1 MRADILRPV
10 DVKFGMTGIGLPSKI
25 LYFKHT
31 LRANK
36 KKKERNMTR
45 ERIRERERGQKNLQF

>member
-1 MRADILRPV
+1 MMRQKKRESRKTYNTLRADILRPF

-36 KKKERNMTR
+36 QKKKR
-45 ERIRERERGQKNLQF
+45 ET